1 MKWSLLLHFTGRTYC
16 MSLNLWRNCLSHH
29 DRWSRYRMRV
39 ISIGY
44 LMNTYYTCL
53 IWSRYQSPV
62 ICEQTCTNPHALFWV
77 YYIELQLHMFEYD
90 SMDFLYAM
98 HPHLSVPLCIWF
110 GYITSGFILYFIRP
124 SLYFNSIA
132 SSCSHSYLEPTG
144 TKQCG

>member
-1 MKWSLLLHFTGRTYC
+1 
-16 MSLNLWRNCLSHH
+16 
-29 DRWSRYRMRV
+29 
-39 ISIGY
+39 
-44 LMNTYYTCL
+44 
-53 IWSRYQSPV
+53 
-62 ICEQTCTNPHALFWV
+62 
-77 YYIELQLHMFEYD
+77 MFEYD

-132 SSCSHSYLEPTG
+132 SSCSNSYLEPTG